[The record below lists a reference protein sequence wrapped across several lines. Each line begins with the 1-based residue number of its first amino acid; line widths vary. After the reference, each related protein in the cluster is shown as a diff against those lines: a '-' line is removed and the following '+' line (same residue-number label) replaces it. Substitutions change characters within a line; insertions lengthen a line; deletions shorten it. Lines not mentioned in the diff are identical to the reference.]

1 MGAYYQVVDWS
12 TILGLYG
19 QGCYY
24 LSIEY
29 NIASSVSTFTE
40 EIMEI
45 AIYNANRNS
54 KVNKAWEQFTND
66 LETIQEETDGR

>member
-1 MGAYYQVVDWS
+1 MDNNNDVPRPIHFADFLVTIAGFAYN
-12 TILGLYG
+12 L
-19 QGCYY
+19 
-24 LSIEY
+24 
-29 NIASSVSTFTE
+29 ASAVSTLTE

-66 LETIQEETDGR
+66 LEKIQEETDGR